1 MAESNLFSKSFLQK
15 LRGARSVAV
24 LTGAGVSAES
34 GVPTFRGH
42 DGLWKRFR
50 PEELATVEAFM
61 ENPQRVWEW
70 YQHRLEIMST
80 VEPNPGHVA
89 LRDLEDLFEVL
100 TVITQNIDGLHQ
112 RAGSRHVIELH
123 GNIRRNRCSTCGHRH
138 DQIDLAEKPT
148 VPICHCGG
156 AIRPDVV
163 WFGES
168 LPQQAIEEAY
178 LVSAGSEV
186 FLSVGTSALV
196 YPAASLPIV
205 ALQQGAYV
213 VEINVEPTELTPRV
227 HQFIRGR
234 SGEVLPRLVKS
245 LVA

>member
-1 MAESNLFSKSFLQK
+1 
-15 LRGARSVAV
+15 VAV

-42 DGLWKRFR
+42 GGLWKRFR

-61 ENPQRVWEW
+61 DNPQRVWEW

-89 LRDLEDLFEVL
+89 LKDIEDLFETV

-123 GNIRRNRCSTCGHRH
+123 GNIRRNRCSKCGHRH
-138 DQIDLAEKPT
+138 EHIELAEKPM
-148 VPICHCGG
+148 VPTCHCGG

-168 LPQQAIEEAY
+168 LPQQSLEEAF
-178 LVSAGSEV
+178 LTSSESDV
-186 FLSVGTSALV
+186 FFSIGTSVLV
-196 YPAASLPIV
+196 YPAASLPII
-205 ALQQGAYV
+205 ALQGGAYV

-227 HQFIRGR
+227 HQFIRGK

-245 LVA
+245 LVEL